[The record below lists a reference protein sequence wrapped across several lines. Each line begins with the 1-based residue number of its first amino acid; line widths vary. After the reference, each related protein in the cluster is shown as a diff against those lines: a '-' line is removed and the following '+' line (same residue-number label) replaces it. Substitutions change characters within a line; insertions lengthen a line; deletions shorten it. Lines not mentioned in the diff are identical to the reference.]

1 MTTTTAPTSPAAPTA
16 LAAPVLAFVMLHVT
30 DFDAA
35 SRYYTDTLGFTPM
48 LDQDAPGFRMFA
60 PVNGGI
66 PLLIAQATPET
77 AAAGTVELYFSTDD
91 LEAQRA
97 AYASQGAAVSEIIT
111 KPFGTLFTVPAL
123 DGEPLYIMRP
133 PQ

>member
-1 MTTTTAPTSPAAPTA
+1 VNSSGNTIGVMPEHYRRFPMTTTTAPAAPTA

-66 PLLIAQATPET
+66 PYLLGKQRRILRRRAQWNCTSLQTTSMHSAPHTP
-77 AAAGTVELYFSTDD
+77 AGVR
-91 LEAQRA
+91 Q
-97 AYASQGAAVSEIIT
+97 
-111 KPFGTLFTVPAL
+111 
-123 DGEPLYIMRP
+123 
-133 PQ
+133 

>member
-1 MTTTTAPTSPAAPTA
+1 MTKTTAPIA
-16 LAAPVLAFVMLHVT
+16 LAAPALAFVMLRVT
-30 DFDAA
+30 DFGAA

-66 PLLIAQATPET
+66 PLLIGQATPET
-77 AAAGTVELYFSTDD
+77 AAAGTVELYFSTSD
-91 LEAQRA
+91 LDAQRA
-97 AYASQGAAVSEIIT
+97 AYASRGAAVSEIIT
-111 KPFGTLFTVPAL
+111 KPFGTLFTVPTL